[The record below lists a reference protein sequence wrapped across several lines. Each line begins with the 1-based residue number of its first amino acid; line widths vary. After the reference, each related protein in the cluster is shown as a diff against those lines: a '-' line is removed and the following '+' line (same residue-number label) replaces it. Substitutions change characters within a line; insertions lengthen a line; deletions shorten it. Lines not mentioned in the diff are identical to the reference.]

1 MLEEDRVPIEKS
13 RILLFTLLIGS
24 LFAGLFCTK
33 AKYPDGLYAEL
44 YTNKGLIVLSFAYE
58 KTPMTVASFVGLAEG
73 KIKNDALPEG
83 APYFNGSKFHRVVQG
98 HVIQAGA
105 PSIEG
110 DVQLGYM
117 FPNEIY
123 PELSHHRAGI
133 LGMANGG
140 PHTNGGQFY
149 ITLGDRSY
157 LDGDYTVFGEV
168 FEGMDVVFAILKDDV
183 IDNIKIVRCGEG
195 AKRFL
200 ADTQTFHNLVAQV
213 QKRVE
218 EQEEE
223 KKARESAI
231 IQKQWPDAV
240 EMDSGL
246 KYVIVK
252 EGKDKI
258 SGPGSKVRVRYSGE
272 VLKGKKFFSTSAGF
286 PDGEPPVEEFVMEIG
301 KNHVNPGF
309 DQAIN
314 QMRIGEKRVLI
325 LPSNLAYGTGGFY
338 AKEVKGKKRFVIS
351 PNSTLVYEVELL
363 DTVF

>member
-1 MLEEDRVPIEKS
+1 MF
-13 RILLFTLLIGS
+13 ILLW
-24 LFAGLFCTK
+24 AGFCCSN
-33 AKYPDGLYAEL
+33 AKYPEGLYAEL
-44 YTNKGLIVLSFAYE
+44 HTNKGLIVLSLAYE

-83 APYFNGSKFHRVVQG
+83 APYFHGSKFHRVVPG

-105 PSIEG
+105 PNTEG
-110 DVQLGYM
+110 EGQLGYI

-123 PELSHHRAGI
+123 PGLSHHRAGV

-140 PHTNGGQFY
+140 PHTNGSQFY

-157 LDGDYTVFGEV
+157 LDGDYTVFGKV
-168 FEGMDVVFAILKDDV
+168 IEGMEVVFAIVKDDV
-183 IDNIKIVRCGEG
+183 IESVKIIRSGKK
-195 AKRFL
+195 AKHVI
-200 ADTQTFHNLVAQV
+200 ADTETFHNLVAQV

-223 KKARESAI
+223 KKARESQT
-231 IQKQWPDAV
+231 IQKRWPDAV

-246 KYVIVK
+246 KYVIVQ
-252 EGKDKI
+252 EGKNKI
-258 SGPGSKVRVRYSGE
+258 SKAGSNVRVRYSGE
-272 VLKGKKFFSTSAGF
+272 VLNGKKFFSTTNGI
-286 PDGEPPVEEFVMEIG
+286 PGYDPPAEEFVMEIG
-301 KNHVNPGF
+301 KSHVHPGF

-314 QMRIGEKRVLI
+314 QMRVGEKRVLI
-325 LPSNLAYGTGGFY
+325 LPSKLAYGTGGFY

-363 DTVF
+363 DIVF